1 MPLSFPSITLW
12 SLGGAPFLFHVLPL
26 WILLNMLKKTQTLGK
41 QGSLS
46 VFSDSAGKIYFN
58 LTVSHKNSWTCKTL
72 DALLLL
78 PVALHL
84 IKNSSLRKSN
94 NYTFQWRA
102 VLICSHTFVTWLV
115 KKPTE
120 IGMHV
125 EEERESRERETL
137 TNIKARSTL
146 P

>member
-12 SLGGAPFLFHVLPL
+12 SLFHVLPL
-26 WILLNMLKKTQTLGK
+26 WILLNMLKKTQTLSK

-58 LTVSHKNSWTCKTL
+58 LTVSHKNSWTYKTL

-78 PVALHL
+78 PFALHL

-125 EEERESRERETL
+125 EEERERDPNEYKSQKYL
-137 TNIKARSTL
+137 TVAIQQDNPNT
-146 P
+146 